1 MDDEAFRALVFV
13 LDLQAGSPAIRRI
26 RAWTMDRLAPQP
38 GEIAID
44 IGSGTGEDVQLFADL
59 VGETGRAVGVEPSSR
74 MRALAESR
82 AGEAGS
88 RATFMDAD
96 AHELPFADSS
106 VDVVR
111 SERVFQH
118 LDDPERAAAE
128 IARIL
133 RPGGRVAIIDSDWGS
148 AIMHPGDPDVV
159 RRLQVFMWGDWANPF
174 SGRRLPRLLTA
185 AGLSVDPDIGS
196 QATILPQQVAGA
208 APMIEQSTAGA
219 VAEGA
224 ISADERASDSAR
236 RPRPGRPGGLGV
248 RVGDTLLGGGRPTRN
263 GLSGW
268 CVEPDCAASPGVAGG
283 VLSRTARL
291 RRRSPS
297 IIVGD
302 GP

>member
-1 MDDEAFRALVFV
+1 MTEDVDGAAAEPVGTVARGFRRAAMESVDDEAFRTLVYV

-26 RAWTMDRLAPQP
+26 RDWTLDRLAPQR

-44 IGSGTGEDVQLFADL
+44 IGSGTGEDVQRFADL
-59 VGETGRAVGVEPSSR
+59 VGETGRAVGLEPSSR

-82 AGEAGS
+82 ALEAGA
-88 RATFMDAD
+88 RATFVDAD
-96 AHELPFADSS
+96 AHDLPFADSS

-174 SGRRLPRLLTA
+174 SGRRLPRMLTM

-224 ISADERASDSAR
+224 ISADERA
-236 RPRPGRPGGLGV
+236 
-248 RVGDTLLGGGRPTRN
+248 TLLTDLARAGQEGWAFVSVTLFSVVAVKPTT
-263 GLSGW
+263 G
-268 CVEPDCAASPGVAGG
+268 
-283 VLSRTARL
+283 
-291 RRRSPS
+291 
-297 IIVGD
+297 
-302 GP
+302 